1 MRDFCVSKAQEENFL
16 HITNVL
22 SLKRRE
28 AQNGK
33 VRRLAII
40 LESND
45 NYITGIKFSEYPYLR
60 SLLYLLPSPY
70 ENYCIQSFSDF
81 KESRFKKFKLV
92 RVLHL
97 ESFRKHGRKL
107 PKDIGCL
114 IHLRYLSLKNSNIN
128 KVSSSIGNLR
138 CLETLDLRI
147 SSKPRVPNVFKYM
160 KQLKHLYLPCSYR
173 VCCKLEL
180 GNLSYLQTLVN
191 VQPKT
196 IQIPTW
202 FKLNR
207 LRVLKVSNDK
217 QAQDAIQMLISR
229 CPLIEKLHLYKHL
242 KKLPEA
248 HQFSP
253 NLAKLTLSGTKLEED
268 PVETLEK
275 LPNLKILCFRH
286 ELEKES
292 PDSNQL
298 VGRASFNGKN
308 MVCSE
313 RGFPLL
319 QSLLLSHLYYL
330 EEWRVEQ
337 GAMPS
342 LCHLEIE
349 FCGGLKMIPD
359 GLRFITTL
367 QELKI
372 KNMTKSFTDRLHE
385 GGPDFDKVKHVPSLV
400 FQKCDY

>member
-1 MRDFCVSKAQEENFL
+1 M
-16 HITNVL
+16 
-22 SLKRRE
+22 KRRE
-28 AQNGK
+28 AQNSK

-45 NYITGIKFSEYPYLR
+45 NYIRGIKFSEYPYLR
-60 SLLYLLPSPY
+60 SLLYLLPSPFQNNCCSY
-70 ENYCIQSFSDF
+70 F
-81 KESRFKKFKLV
+81 KESCFKKFKLV

-97 ESFRKHGRKL
+97 ENFQKHGCKL

-128 KVSSSIGNLR
+128 KVPSSIGNLR

-147 SSKPRVPNVFKYM
+147 FSKPRVPNVFKYM
-160 KQLKHLYLPCSYR
+160 KQLKHLYLPRSHR

-196 IQIPTW
+196 IQIPTR
-202 FKLNR
+202 FKLNG
-207 LRVLKVSNDK
+207 LRVLKVKNNK
-217 QAQDAIQMLISR
+217 RAQDAIQMLILR
-229 CPLIEKLHLYKHL
+229 CPHIEKLHLYKHL
-242 KKLPEA
+242 KQLPKA

-253 NLAKLTLSGTKLEED
+253 NLAKLTLLGTKLEED
-268 PVETLEK
+268 RMETLEK
-275 LPNLKILCFRH
+275 LPNLKILCFRRVF
-286 ELEKES
+286 EKS
-292 PDSNQL
+292 PDSNHQY
-298 VGRASFNGKN
+298 VGCGSFNGKN

-319 QSLLLSHLYYL
+319 QSLLLSNLYDL
-330 EEWRVEQ
+330 EEWRVEE

-342 LCHLEIE
+342 LCRLEIE
-349 FCGGLKMIPD
+349 FCDRLMTVPD

-372 KNMTKSFTDRLHE
+372 KSMSKSFTDRLHE
-385 GGPDFDKVKHVPSLV
+385 GGLDFDKVKHVRSFV
-400 FQKCDY
+400 FQS